1 MNQIFERSGAGMRLA
16 SLLTVT
22 LAAGACEFPLAP
34 KDYRVEPRAESEDA
48 LPPSVAL
55 LRAFA
60 GDDQDCAEAVEST
73 CSATL
78 ARCEAEAGCVDYSAC
93 VRDISDPLATTKC
106 QDQLGTSLAAQWA
119 YEDLVRC
126 WYMLDAKC
134 SVGRD
139 FRCAGNYDLPHSERT
154 EFTLSERISYLF
166 GEGLVPDFSM
176 AACRLGTDCAE
187 PLAVAALD
195 SAGRHTVTV
204 PWGEGLG
211 GPGSAW
217 TGYRLVTGPNIY
229 PSRFESN
236 LPVWGT
242 RITVTRVLTKDFLD
256 LLAMSYDAQQ
266 EAIFAQVVDCQS
278 SPAPGIELSLTD
290 PSHGIVVHE
299 GDGPVTVNEG
309 AVVIR
314 DAKLGVVLELVAR
327 RGQGGD
333 VVARHRITLP
343 EGHLAYV
350 RIYPEP

>member
-1 MNQIFERSGAGMRLA
+1 MSRISERSGAGVRLA

-22 LAAGACEFPLAP
+22 LAAGACEFPLAT
-34 KDYRVEPRAESEDA
+34 KDYRVEPRAEPGGV
-48 LPPSVAL
+48 LPPTVAL

-60 GDDQDCAEAVEST
+60 GDDRDCAEAVESS
-73 CSATL
+73 CGATL

-93 VRDISDPLATTKC
+93 VREMSNPLATTKC
-106 QDQLGTSLAAQWA
+106 QDRLGTSLAAQWA
-119 YEDLVRC
+119 YEDLLRC
-126 WYMLDAKC
+126 WYGLDAKC

-154 EFTLSERISYLF
+154 EFTLSERITYLY
-166 GEGLVPDFSM
+166 GEGLAPDFSM
-176 AACRLGTDCAE
+176 AVCRLGTDCAE
-187 PLAVAALD
+187 PSAVAALD
-195 SAGRHTVTV
+195 SAGRYTVTV

-229 PSRFESN
+229 PSRLESN

-242 RITVTRVLTKDFLD
+242 RITVTRVLTKDLLD
-256 LLAMSYDAQQ
+256 LLALSYEARQ
-266 EAIFAQVVDCQS
+266 EAIFVQVVDCQS
-278 SPAPGIELSLTD
+278 SPAPGIEVSLTD
-290 PSHGIVVHE
+290 PSHGIVVYE

-314 DAKLGVVLELVAR
+314 DAKLDTVLELVAR
-327 RGQGGD
+327 RGQAGD
-333 VVARHRITLP
+333 VVASHRITLS